1 MQTQNNGIKFQ
12 ESDILLFP
20 TWWPLPMGPM
30 RPKNCTK
37 TEWTQS
43 ICKEVQFSWA
53 EPMLFCQWVCCIGRT
68 LLNYGWSYVL
78 RRSGGMD
85 GSWSIGRRWGK
96 GGLRWCLKMSRQPPL
111 LTERIQEW
119 WAEQEEL
126 LQNEEKTLSATFAT
140 SVSKS
145 WEGSELSTGI
155 PCAAQPC
162 GAATE
167 EGEGTAS
174 DSFSCISCI
183 KSKMFAERVYWKE
196 WPRGNKG
203 HAYQKLQNNRWEV
216 QCTDM
221 SHSYP

>member
-1 MQTQNNGIKFQ
+1 
-12 ESDILLFP
+12 
-20 TWWPLPMGPM
+20 
-30 RPKNCTK
+30 
-37 TEWTQS
+37 
-43 ICKEVQFSWA
+43 
-53 EPMLFCQWVCCIGRT
+53 
-68 LLNYGWSYVL
+68 
-78 RRSGGMD
+78 
-85 GSWSIGRRWGK
+85 
-96 GGLRWCLKMSRQPPL
+96 MSRQPPL

-174 DSFSCISCI
+174 DSFSCISGET
-183 KSKMFAERVYWKE
+183 SEWRAAELACTL
-196 WPRGNKG
+196 PRGLEREGPRERSLWGRVLDFGLGLLHKSERWTKIVW
-203 HAYQKLQNNRWEV
+203 QKEKRS
-216 QCTDM
+216 D
-221 SHSYP
+221 H